1 MKTKPRGHV
10 EVAQDDN
17 DELIVG
23 DNVFTLGELVDLY
36 RVALSNY
43 LIKKFIFLH
52 RREYFY

>member
-1 MKTKPRGHV
+1 VKTKPRGHV

-36 RVALSNY
+36 
-43 LIKKFIFLH
+43 
-52 RREYFY
+52 